1 MTTAIILAA
10 GPGTRLEPFTKTRP
24 KPLIKIAGMPIVEH
38 NLQSM
43 YALVDRYV
51 LVVGYL
57 REQIESYFGNEYRG
71 KPIHYVHQLQ
81 STGTGQAVRLA
92 AEYFSE
98 KTIVIYGDDIYD
110 PEMFAALPAR
120 DSAVVGKIHDKWQDY
135 GVLRAD
141 NEGKLVDIV
150 EKPKE
155 FVGNIV
161 NVGIYQFTQ
170 TLLPYLERMT
180 LSVRGEYE
188 LTEAVT
194 YFAAEHEMQVIGHEG
209 YWLSVGY
216 PWHILLAN
224 KALLQRESQS
234 GVLGTI
240 EPNVVMKGNIEVG
253 EGTVIRSG
261 VYIDGSV
268 KIGRNCVIGPNCY
281 IRGNVTIG
289 DDCRIGNAVEIE
301 ESVIGD
307 KVNIEHLSF
316 IGYSVLGSNIIIGGG
331 TITADRR
338 HDRDVIQVNI
348 KEELK
353 NTGLYH
359 LGAFIGDMVRT
370 GIHTSIY
377 PGRKLH
383 YHSYTL
389 PGEIVKQDK
398 LSSEHIRLK

>member
-24 KPLIKIAGMPIVEH
+24 KPLIKIAGTPIVEH
-38 NLQSM
+38 NMRSLFDF
-43 YALVDRYV
+43 VDRYV

-57 REQIESYFGNEYRG
+57 HEQIEEYFGADFRG
-71 KPIHYVHQLQ
+71 KPIHYVQQVQLL
-81 STGTGQAVRLA
+81 GTGQSVKMA
-92 AEYFSE
+92 ADYFSE

-110 PEMFAALPAR
+110 PKMFAALPDDR
-120 DSAVVGKIHDKWQDY
+120 SAIIGKVHEKWQEY
-135 GVLRAD
+135 GVLHA
-141 NEGKLVDIV
+141 NERGMLVDIV

-155 FVGNIV
+155 YVGNIV
-161 NVGIYQFTQ
+161 NVGIYQFTEP
-170 TLLPYLERMT
+170 LLPYLERMT

-188 LTEAVT
+188 FTEAT
-194 YFAAEHEMQVIGHEG
+194 TFYAAEHEMDVIGHDG

-216 PWHILLAN
+216 PWQILLAN
-224 KALLQRESQS
+224 NEILKRQ
-234 GVLGTI
+234 
-240 EPNVVMKGNIEVG
+240 PPKGMHGETEGFAVIKGHVEVG

-261 VYIDGSV
+261 VYIDGHV
-268 KIGRNCVIGPNCY
+268 KIGKNCVIGPNCF

-289 DDCRIGNAVEIE
+289 DDCRVGNAVEIE

-307 KVNIEHLSF
+307 HVNIEHLSF
-316 IGYSVLGSNIIIGGG
+316 VGYSVLGNNIILGGG
-331 TITADRR
+331 TMTADRR
-338 HDRDVIQVNI
+338 HDRDVIKVNI

-377 PGRKLH
+377 PGRKMH

-389 PGEIVKQDK
+389 PGEVVKQDK
-398 LSSEHIRLK
+398 LSSEAIVLK